1 MAITESLEIVIGAD
15 TSEVEKALGG
25 LTGKAKAAGQ
35 ALGRAAT
42 SALAIGTGMAAAFTA
57 GGLALKEAL
66 DAGSQ
71 MEAFESR
78 LSTLMGSSEA
88 ARGRMAELFDFAATT
103 PFELDQV
110 VAAEVTMRG
119 FGADTEALM
128 TGLID
133 LAAGTGGD
141 LNQLA
146 IDFGKAWTQGAAGME
161 SDIGRV
167 LRAQMQARSDIA
179 LTDLAIEDFRTLMQ
193 ETLSEGMFAGGAA
206 KLSQTFSG
214 MVSNLSDEWSRFKLE
229 VANAG
234 VFDNV
239 KEVLRDTLALI
250 GQNREE
256 IAKMAGI
263 VSDVLWFGFKSIGM
277 VAAGILDTFYSWKS
291 ALFAVG
297 SVAATVDQTVSNMGV
312 HMLDTMTAM
321 AGALGNTELRDALGD
336 MAYELDDH
344 ARSAGRTAEEMRT
357 IAIES
362 ANSTDNAMRMA
373 AYFAS
378 LEKSSA
384 ATADSTRE
392 IAEGTGGTSGGTD
405 ATSKAAQDDLLKRF
419 EAAQAFQDEMAAL
432 DDSAYQ
438 AEVARY
444 QARLAEL
451 ESYYDQALLT
461 GQAYQDTL
469 TAIEQDHATQVAA
482 IQADIATKLQEQ
494 REQELAAER
503 AAAQERIQL
512 QSAYANAAAGV
523 FGTLADLSET
533 FNEDNKAAQKRALT
547 AQALMSTYASA
558 ATTAASVPF
567 PANIPLVLAA
577 VGQGLA
583 QVAMIQKQHQGGVT
597 YAGAALA
604 PDEVPTVRLGGEA
617 SLSRATTRAIG
628 GEQGVNALE
637 AGRIGPTS
645 ITLRV
650 GRVAQQEVV
659 RTNLQG
665 NSPLQ
670 ERFRQN
676 RTTGVDLGM
685 RGGPVPA

>member
-1 MAITESLEIVIGAD
+1 VAVTESLQIVIGAD
-15 TSEVEKALGG
+15 VSGVEDALGSLKG
-25 LTGKAKAAGQ
+25 IAKGTGAA
-35 ALGRAAT
+35 LSKAAT
-42 SALAIGTGMAAAFTA
+42 SALAIGSGMAAAFTA

-66 DAGSQ
+66 DAGSE

-78 LSTLMGSSEA
+78 LTTLMGSSEA

-161 SDIGRV
+161 SDIGKV

-179 LTDLAIEDFRTLMQ
+179 LTDMAIEDFRTLME
-193 ETLSEGMFAGGAA
+193 ETLSEGMFAGGAT

-214 MVSNLSDEWSRFKLE
+214 MVSNLKDEWSRFKLE

-256 IAKMAGI
+256 IGKMAGI
-263 VSDVLWFGFKSIGM
+263 VSDVLWFGFKSVGM

-297 SVAATVDQTVSNMGV
+297 SVAANVDQIISFMGV
-312 HMLDTMTAM
+312 HALDTLTAM
-321 AGALGNTELRDALGD
+321 ARAIGNTELRDALGD
-336 MAYELDDH
+336 MAYDLDSH
-344 ARSAGRTAEEMRT
+344 ARAAGRTAEEMRA
-357 IAIES
+357 IAVES
-362 ANSTDNAMRMA
+362 ANSTDHAMRLA
-373 AYFAS
+373 AYFN
-378 LEKSSA
+378 EIEQSSSGA
-384 ATADSTRE
+384 ADSTRE
-392 IAEGTGGTSGGTD
+392 IAQVGAPAAGGTGGTT
-405 ATSKAAQDDLLKRF
+405 KADDTLLKQMQ
-419 EAAQAFQDEMAAL
+419 AALDFADEMAAL
-432 DDSAYQ
+432 DDS
-438 AEVARY
+438 
-444 QARLAEL
+444 EL
-451 ESYYDQALLT
+451 
-461 GQAYQDTL
+461 
-469 TAIEQDHATQVAA
+469 
-482 IQADIATKLQEQ
+482 Q
-494 REQELAAER
+494 REQAVYEARIAELKTYYKARLITDQLYADTKLAIDNEYNTNVATIEAAR
-503 AAAQERIQL
+503 AAAAQEQLDKELAARRAATQESIQL
-512 QSAYANAAAGV
+512 SVTYANAAGSL
-523 FGTLADLSET
+523 FGTMAEMSET
-533 FNEDNKAAQKRALT
+533 FNAENKAAQKRALV
-547 AQALMSTYASA
+547 AQAIMSTYASA
-558 ATTAASVPF
+558 AMTASSVPF
-567 PANIPLVLAA
+567 PANIPLIGGAIA
-577 VGQGLA
+577 QGLM
-583 QVAMIQKQHQGGVT
+583 QVAMIQKQHQGGIT
-597 YAGAALA
+597 YGGASMA
-604 PDEVPTVRLGGEA
+604 PDEVPTVRLTGEA
-617 SLSRATTRAIG
+617 SLSRSTTRAL

-637 AGRIGPTS
+637 AGRMAPTE

-650 GRVAQQEVV
+650 GRVAQREVV

-665 NSPLQ
+665 DSLLQ
-670 ERFRQN
+670 QRLRQN